1 MTVGSRSDSLQVTE
15 LAKSFAG
22 VTALAGLTFAV
33 DPGRIVGFLGP
44 NGAGKTTAMRCVL
57 GLLTPDAGSVAW
69 GGRPLDE
76 ATRLTFGY
84 MPEERGLYPKMKIAE
99 QLAYFGRLSG
109 MTSSDAKAEAGH
121 WLDRMGLADRAD
133 AKLELLSHGNQQRVQ
148 LVAALIHRPR
158 LAVLDEPFAGL
169 DPLGVETMSKI
180 LVELSQAGTAVLFSS
195 HQLDLVEDVCQ
206 DVVVIEHGAVVLAGE
221 LARLRSSSTLRHL
234 EIDVDDRPWS
244 ATPTDG
250 SSEVHNGRLRHVV
263 TSDIDLE
270 GLVRAAGAEG
280 RVTRLVFEPPSLSD
294 LFREAVQR

>member
-1 MTVGSRSDSLQVTE
+1 MTALSPSDSLQVTH
-15 LAKSFAG
+15 LAKAFAG
-22 VTALAGLTFAV
+22 VRALDGLTFAV

-69 GGRPLDE
+69 GGRPIDE

-84 MPEERGLYPKMKIAE
+84 MPEERGLYPKMRIGE

-109 MTSSDAKAEAGH
+109 MTVADARAEAGH
-121 WLDRMGLADRAD
+121 WLDRLGLADRAE
-133 AKLELLSHGNQQRVQ
+133 ARLEQLSHGNQQRVQ
-148 LVAALIHRPR
+148 LVTALIHRPR

-180 LVELSQAGTAVLFSS
+180 LVELSEAGTAVLFSS

-206 DVVVIEHGAVVLAGE
+206 DVVVIEHGVVVLAGE
-221 LARLRSSSTLRHL
+221 LARLRSSSRVRHL
-234 EIDVDDRPWS
+234 EIDVDDHPWD
-244 ATPTDG
+244 ATPTVG
-250 SSEVHNGRLRHVV
+250 STETHNGRVRHLVPFDV
-263 TSDIDLE
+263 DLDS
-270 GLVRAAGAEG
+270 LVRAAGTRG